1 MFINKMYVTA
11 RGEQNMAFRIYKA
24 YRILSRMT
32 PQQLERAYRLI
43 KYVYIY
49 TK

>member
-1 MFINKMYVTA
+1 
-11 RGEQNMAFRIYKA
+11 MAFRIYKA

-49 TK
+49 TD